1 MNDGSC
7 LLILLFLIWMVPLMS
22 GCDEEQPPAIALQ
35 AEQSVSDGVPVLSLS
50 HTPREIR
57 GAVEDVI
64 EVESDLVLGGE
75 QEPEDEAWFGAA
87 VDVAAF
93 DDGHFAVFDRVRS
106 QILMFDSTGTLTTTY
121 GGKGDGPGEYRH
133 PYALERVGDHL
144 VAWDGGRSATAL
156 TILTRDGHVR
166 STTQQTA
173 SGDWHQATFRSPY
186 INVEGTQRGSE
197 DVTRRLAPYDDSS
210 FLVFL
215 QFNELQDQTR
225 SYPDPPAHVIRYGL
239 DGRVRD
245 TVVNVAGAP
254 TTIRDRINE
263 NIVIYEQKLFVGRP
277 VFATGDGWLATGHGD
292 STQVTVRSLDGDTIV
307 TVRWPARR
315 RAPTEEDRL
324 EAAKWILAIR
334 VANSPNS
341 RRIWEG
347 DSRRERREGIEV
359 TAFEHTPFADSIPH
373 LTAAY
378 GHGSCLFL
386 SGFSPEG
393 WPDGTGLTWLVIDIR
408 RKEFERILEF
418 RPRLRGEPLILQRR
432 GFAMRDFTG
441 RHAFGMSRDGD
452 GLFYIHRFPLPP
464 LQCMDRPDPSHP
476 SVTSNGG
483 ERP

>member
-7 LLILLFLIWMVPLMS
+7 LSILLFLIWMVPLMS
-22 GCDEEQPPAIALQ
+22 GCEEDRPPAIALQ
-35 AEQSVSDGVPVLSLS
+35 AEQSVSHGVPVLSLS
-50 HTPREIR
+50 HTPTEIQGVVE
-57 GAVEDVI
+57 GAI

-75 QEPEDEAWFGAA
+75 QGPQDDAWFGAA

-93 DDGHFAVFDRVRS
+93 DDGHFAVFDRVRA
-106 QILMFDSTGTLTTTY
+106 QILMFDSTGALTATY
-121 GGKGDGPGEYRH
+121 GGEGDGPGEYRH
-133 PYALERVGDHL
+133 PYALEKVGDHL

-156 TILTRDGHVR
+156 TILSRNGDVR
-166 STTQQTA
+166 GTTQQTA
-173 SGDWHQATFRSPY
+173 SGDWHRPTFRRPY
-186 INVEGTQRGSE
+186 INIEGAQRGPE

-215 QFNELQDQTR
+215 QYNEVRDMTR
-225 SYPDPPAHVIRYGL
+225 SYPDPPAYLIRYGL
-239 DGRVRD
+239 DGQALD
-245 TVVNVAGAP
+245 TIMRFTGPP
-254 TTIRDRINE
+254 TMIRDRITE
-263 NIVIYEQKLFVGRP
+263 NFVLYEQPLFVSRP
-277 VFATGDGWLATGHGD
+277 LFAPGDGWLATGHGD
-292 STQVTVRSLDGDTIV
+292 STHVTVRSLGADTIL
-307 TVRWPARR
+307 TLRWPVR
-315 RAPTEEDRL
+315 RAAPVEEEKL

-341 RRIWEG
+341 RRIWEEE
-347 DSRRERREGIEV
+347 SRRERREGIQV
-359 TAFEHTPFADSIPH
+359 TAFQHTTFTDTVPYV
-373 LTAAY
+373 TAAY

-408 RKEFERILEF
+408 RKNVEGVITF

-464 LQCMDRPDPSHP
+464 LQCMDRPDPPDP
-476 SVTSNGG
+476 SVTANGG